1 MKTTQGKAIAAFTT
15 LAQMGRKPLN
25 SLSAYKL
32 FRLKKALS
40 HVVEFQSEQEYKL
53 IEELGGKVSESGAI
67 ELDREGVEKYREKHR
82 EMEATECE
90 IDTQPVEMRI
100 SDIPEISVSE
110 IESLEDFIDW
120 KE

>member
-1 MKTTQGKAIAAFTT
+1 MKTTQGKAISAFTT

-25 SLSAYKL
+25 SLVAFKL
-32 FRLKKALS
+32 FKLKKALA
-40 HVVEFQSEQEYKL
+40 HVVEFQTEQEYKL
-53 IEELGGKVSESGAI
+53 IEELGGTVTESGAI
-67 ELDREGVEKYREKHR
+67 NLDREGVEKYREKHR
-82 EMEATECE
+82 EMENTECE

-110 IESLEDFIDW
+110 IESLEEFVDW